1 MRVVRNNGYLRRR
14 KRAARWMVFGGVLL
28 LGLAMVMVLRPQL
41 IIPAYGVLIVGFL
54 VFNAG
59 MQQITK
65 WSRRPRA
72 DEVLDQLLRRL
83 NDRYTLIHYPDMGG
97 WRPEHVLVSP
107 AGLIV
112 ITTRAV
118 AGKVQVDGESW
129 SRVGNFFIRFF
140 GLGGPQLG
148 NPTIECYRQQESLV
162 EFLTLNDLPGKDD
175 IDGVIV
181 FLNPRSEIEVVNSD
195 LSIVLADEL
204 LQTVRD
210 FGTEAN
216 LPNDQRKEIIGTLA
230 QGEDIEGPISIPSR
244 DPNARAV

>member
-1 MRVVRNNGYLRRR
+1 MRVVRNNGYLSRRQR
-14 KRAARWMVFGGVLL
+14 ISRWTVFFGVLG
-28 LGLAMVMVLRPQL
+28 LGIAMVMVLQPEL

-65 WSRRPRA
+65 WNRRPRA

-83 NDRYTLIHYPDMGG
+83 NDRYALVHYPQMGG
-97 WRPEHVLVSP
+97 WRPEHLLISP
-107 AGLIV
+107 AGIVV

-118 AGKVQVDGESW
+118 PGNIEVEGERW
-129 SRVGNFFIRFF
+129 TRKGNWFVRFF

-148 NPTIECYRQQESLV
+148 NPTIENTRQRESV
-162 EFLTLNDLPGKDD
+162 HEYLTMNDLPGKEH

-181 FLNPRSEIEVVNSD
+181 FLNPRSEIEVIESD
-195 LSIVLADEL
+195 ISIATADEL
-204 LQTVRD
+204 LSTIRD
-210 FGTEAN
+210 FGSETNLAN
-216 LPNDQRKEIIGTLA
+216 DSRKEILA
-230 QGEDIEGPISIPSR
+230 ALAEGDDIEGPISIPSR

>member
-1 MRVVRNNGYLRRR
+1 MRVVRNNGYLQRR
-14 KRAARWMVFGGVLL
+14 KRAARWLVFGGIVG
-28 LGLAMVMVLRPQL
+28 LGLAMLMVLRPAL

-72 DEVLDQLLRRL
+72 DEIVDQLLRRL
-83 NDRYTLIHYPDMGG
+83 NDRYTVIHYPDIPG

-118 AGKVQVDGESW
+118 HGAV
-129 SRVGNFFIRFF
+129 RVEGNHWARKGNWFIRFF

-148 NPTIECYRQQESLV
+148 NPSLECERQQEALR
-162 EFLTLNDLPGKDD
+162 EFLTLNDLPGNEHV
-175 IDGVIV
+175 DGIIA
-181 FLNPRSEIEVVNSD
+181 FLNPRAELEIISSDISVVM
-195 LSIVLADEL
+195 ADEL
-204 LQTVRD
+204 LQAIRD

-216 LPNDQRKEIIGTLA
+216 LPNEHRKELIAALSH
-230 QGEDIEGPISIPSR
+230 GEDIEGPISLPSR
-244 DPNARAV
+244 DPNARAA

>member
-1 MRVVRNNGYLRRR
+1 MRVVRNNGYLNRR
-14 KRAARWMVFGGVLL
+14 KRISRWTVFFGVLG
-28 LGLAMVMVLRPQL
+28 LGVAMLMVLNPRL

-65 WSRRPRA
+65 WNRRPRA

-83 NDRYTLIHYPDMGG
+83 NDRYALVHYPQMSG

-107 AGLIV
+107 AGMVV

-118 AGKVQVDGESW
+118 PGNIVVEGERW
-129 SRVGNFFIRFF
+129 SRKGNWFVRFF

-148 NPTIECYRQQESLV
+148 NPTIENIRQRESLY
-162 EFLTLNDLPGKDD
+162 EYLTLNDLPGKDH

-181 FLNPRSEIEVVNSD
+181 FLNPRSEIEVVESD
-195 LSIVLADEL
+195 ISVVAADEL
-204 LQTVRD
+204 LSTIRD
-210 FGTEAN
+210 FGTETNLAN
-216 LPNDQRKEIIGTLA
+216 DERKEILGALA
-230 QGEDIEGPISIPSR
+230 EGDDIEGPISLPSR
-244 DPNARAV
+244 DPNAKAV

>member
-14 KRAARWMVFGGVLL
+14 RRAARWLVFLGVA
-28 LGLAMVMVLRPQL
+28 GLAAAMVMVLRPAL
-41 IIPAYGVLIVGFL
+41 IIPAYGVLIIGFL

-72 DEVLDQLLRRL
+72 DEVIDQLLRRL
-83 NDRYTLIHYPDMGG
+83 NDRYTVIHYPDTGG

-118 AGKVQVDGESW
+118 HGKVRVEGEKW
-129 SRVGNFFIRFF
+129 NRMGNWFVRFF

-148 NPTIECYRQQESLV
+148 NPTVECIRQQESLV
-162 EFLTLNDLPGKDD
+162 DFLTLNDLPGKEH
-175 IDGVIV
+175 IDGIIV
-181 FLNPRSEIEVVNSD
+181 FLNPRIELEVVESD
-195 LSIVLADEL
+195 ISVVTADEL
-204 LQTVRD
+204 IHTVRD
-210 FGTEAN
+210 FGTEAKLHN
-216 LPNDQRKEIIGTLA
+216 NQRKEIIALLA
-230 QGEDIEGPISIPSR
+230 QGEDIEGPISLPAR
-244 DPNARAV
+244 DPKARTA

>member
-14 KRAARWMVFGGVLL
+14 RRAARWLVFAGVLG
-28 LGLAMVMVLRPQL
+28 LGIAMLMVLRPAL
-41 IIPAYGVLIVGFL
+41 ILPAYGVLIIGFL

-83 NDRYTLIHYPDMGG
+83 NDRYALVHYPNMSG

-118 AGKVQVDGESW
+118 PGKIRVEGERW
-129 SRVGNFFIRFF
+129 SRLGNRFVRFF

-148 NPTIECYRQQESLV
+148 NPTMECLRQQESL
-162 EFLTLNDLPGKDD
+162 EDFMTLNDLPGKDY
-175 IDGVIV
+175 IDGIIV
-181 FLNPRSEIEVVNSD
+181 FLNPRAELEVVESD
-195 LSIVLADEL
+195 ITVATADEL
-204 LQTVRD
+204 LHAVRE

-216 LPNDQRKEIIGTLA
+216 LHNKHRKEIISALA
-230 QGEDIEGPISIPSR
+230 QGEDIEGPVSLPAR
-244 DPNARAV
+244 DPNARSA